1 MSATYT
7 NPFQHVPSASKLGRV
22 MECPASHKAEIAA
35 GDVPEDLSDANEGTD
50 VHAVLSDDLS
60 ADDVSASAAQT
71 AEMCEDQTERL
82 LNEWQTEG
90 DAPLGFKEL
99 RYVLLKSGDR
109 HYVAPAHSGILGEV
123 IFTGQ
128 FDRLYTQKRDCD
140 NCMGKGT
147 VAYLGSSQSQLCP
160 KCKGI
165 GKLNHG
171 LLIDFKALHGKHK
184 SAIEN
189 PQLMGLAVLV
199 AKRHTMASLR
209 VALVQP
215 WKGKPTV
222 ADYGADGLALAELLL
237 MQVLVDE
244 RNAAPY
250 DRKAGD
256 HCKYCKARFSCP
268 TLRDANINALDVVQP
283 ETLPADVATRNK
295 TVFARM
301 AEMTPQQLIH
311 IEQNVVGLMGAFIA
325 AHKAVFKQ
333 RVEAGEIPGYSL
345 KEKSGR
351 RKITDVAAAYE
362 RAAALGVTADAFTGK
377 CTLSLKGLNEV
388 LKGATKAKG
397 KALEAMADTML
408 HGITDTGKPVFEVVE
423 NNRIDQ

>member
-22 MECPASHKAEIAA
+22 MECPASHKAELTA

-60 ADDVSASAAQT
+60 ADDVSYSAAQT

-90 DAPLGFKEL
+90 DAPLVFKEL
-99 RYVLLKSGDR
+99 RYGLTDIGAVVPVNGSTR
-109 HYVAPAHSGILGEV
+109 ANVV
-123 IFTGQ
+123 FTGQ
-128 FDRLYTQKRDCD
+128 FDRLYTQGDR
-140 NCMGKGT
+140 
-147 VAYLGSSQSQLCP
+147 
-160 KCKGI
+160 
-165 GKLNHG
+165 G

-199 AKRHTMASLR
+199 AKRHKLTSLR

-222 ADYGADGLALAELLL
+222 ADYGESALALAHSFLDAA
-237 MQVLVDE
+237 LVSE
-244 RNAAPY
+244 RIATPEN
-250 DRKAGD
+250 RKAGD

-268 TLRDANINALDVVQP
+268 TLRDVNINALDVVQP
-283 ETLPADVATRNK
+283 ETLPADAATRNK

-311 IEQNVVGLMGAFIA
+311 IEKNVVGLMGAFIA

-333 RVEAGEIPGYSL
+333 RVEGGEIPGYTTR
-345 KEKSGR
+345 EKKGKRSIIDVT
-351 RKITDVAAAYE
+351 KVVAACEAH
-362 RAAALGVTADAFTGK
+362 GVTAEQFTALCSIGLGDVKQLLKDATH
-377 CTLSLKGLNEV
+377 S
-388 LKGATKAKG
+388 KG
-397 KALEAMADTML
+397 KALDNL
-408 HGITDTGKPVFEVVE
+408 HDAVLTGAVEVGKSSVE
-423 NNRIDQ
+423 LVPAGQLE

>member
-1 MSATYT
+1 
-7 NPFQHVPSASKLGRV
+7 
-22 MECPASHKAEIAA
+22 MECPASHKAELAA

-60 ADDVSASAAQT
+60 VDDVSYSAAQT

-82 LNEWQTEG
+82 LNEWQIEG

-128 FDRLYTQKRDCD
+128 FDRLYTQKRTCD
-140 NCMGKGT
+140 ECGGKGT

-199 AKRHTMASLR
+199 AKRHTLTSLR

-222 ADYGADGLALAELLL
+222 ADYGDSGLALASSMLLTIL
-237 MQVLVDE
+237 DAE
-244 RNAAPY
+244 HNAEPH

-256 HCKYCKARFSCP
+256 WCKYCRARFSCD
-268 TLRDANINALDVVQP
+268 TFKNQNITALDIVKP
-283 ETLPADVATRNK
+283 ETLPADLDTRNK
-295 TVFARM
+295 AVFSRM
-301 AEMTPQQLIH
+301 AELTPQQLIH
-311 IEQNVVGLMGAFIA
+311 INKNVVDLMGAFIA

-351 RKITDVAAAYE
+351 RKITDVATAYE

-388 LKGATKAKG
+388 LKDATKAKG
-397 KALEAMADTML
+397 KALEAMADTVL

>member
-1 MSATYT
+1 MSTAYT
-7 NPFQHVPSASKLGRV
+7 NPFQNVPSASKLGRV
-22 MECPASHKAEIAA
+22 MECPASHKAELAA

-60 ADDVSASAAQT
+60 VDDVSFSAAQT

-99 RYVLLKSGDR
+99 RYGLTDIGAVVPVNGSTR
-109 HYVAPAHSGILGEV
+109 ANVV
-123 IFTGQ
+123 FTGQ
-128 FDRLYTQKRDCD
+128 FDRLYTQGER
-140 NCMGKGT
+140 
-147 VAYLGSSQSQLCP
+147 
-160 KCKGI
+160 
-165 GKLNHG
+165 G

-199 AKRHTMASLR
+199 AKRHKLTSLR

-222 ADYGADGLALAELLL
+222 ADYGESGLALASSMLLTIL
-237 MQVLVDE
+237 DAE
-244 RNAAPY
+244 HNAEPH

-268 TLRDANINALDVVQP
+268 TLRDANINALDIVQP
-283 ETLPADVATRNK
+283 ETLPADAATRNK

-311 IEQNVVGLMGAFIA
+311 IEKNVVGLMGAFIA

-362 RAAALGVTADAFTGK
+362 RAAAFGVTADAFTGK

-388 LKGATKAKG
+388 LKDATKAKG
-397 KALEAMADTML
+397 KALEAMADTVL

>member
-1 MSATYT
+1 MNYD

-22 MECPASHKAEIAA
+22 MECPASHKAELAA

-60 ADDVSASAAQT
+60 ADDVSYSAAQT
-71 AEMCEDQTERL
+71 AEMCGDQTERL

-99 RYVLLKSGDR
+99 RYGLTDIGAVVPVNGSTR
-109 HYVAPAHSGILGEV
+109 ANVV
-123 IFTGQ
+123 FTGQ

-140 NCMGKGT
+140 KCSGKGT
-147 VAYLGSSQSQLCP
+147 VAYLGSSQSQSCP

-222 ADYGADGLALAELLL
+222 ADYGQSALALAHSFLDAA
-237 MQVLVDE
+237 LVSE
-244 RNAAPY
+244 RIATPEN
-250 DRKAGD
+250 RKAGD
-256 HCKYCKARFSCP
+256 HCKYCKARFSCSA
-268 TLRDANINALDVVQP
+268 LRDSSINALNIVQP
-283 ETLPADVATRNK
+283 ETLPADPATRNK
-295 TVFARM
+295 AIFARVD
-301 AEMTPQQLIH
+301 EFTPAQSLH
-311 IEQNVVGLMGAFIA
+311 IEKNVKGFLRAFLA
-325 AHKAVFKQ
+325 AHDAKFRKF
-333 RVEAGEIPGYSL
+333 VEDGDMPGHIL
-345 KEKSGR
+345 REKSGK
-351 RKITDVAAAYE
+351 RKITDVATAYE
-362 RAAALGVTADAFTGK
+362 RAAAFGVTADAFTGK

-388 LKGATKAKG
+388 LKDATKAKG
-397 KALEAMADTML
+397 KALEAIADTVL

>member
-35 GDVPEDLSDANEGTD
+35 GDVPEDLSDASEGTD

-60 ADDVSASAAQT
+60 ADDVSYSAAQT

-82 LNEWQTEG
+82 LNEWQIEG

-99 RYVLLKSGDR
+99 RYGLTDIGAVVPVNGSTKAN
-109 HYVAPAHSGILGEV
+109 VV
-123 IFTGQ
+123 FTGQ
-128 FDRLYTQKRDCD
+128 FDRLYTQGDR
-140 NCMGKGT
+140 
-147 VAYLGSSQSQLCP
+147 
-160 KCKGI
+160 
-165 GKLNHG
+165 G

-199 AKRHTMASLR
+199 AKRHKLTSLR

-222 ADYGADGLALAELLL
+222 ADYGESALALAHSFLDAA
-237 MQVLVDE
+237 LVSE
-244 RNAAPY
+244 RIATPEN
-250 DRKAGD
+250 RKAGD

-268 TLRDANINALDVVQP
+268 TLRDVNINALDVVQP
-283 ETLPADVATRNK
+283 ETLPADAATRNK

-311 IEQNVVGLMGAFIA
+311 IEKNVVGLMGAFIA

-351 RKITDVAAAYE
+351 RKITDVAIAYE

-388 LKGATKAKG
+388 LKDATKAKG
-397 KALEAMADTML
+397 KALESMADTVL

-423 NNRIDQ
+423 TAALQ

>member
-22 MECPASHKAEIAA
+22 MECPASHKAELAA

-60 ADDVSASAAQT
+60 ADDVSYSAAQT

-99 RYVLLKSGDR
+99 RYGLTDIGAVVPVNGSTKAN
-109 HYVAPAHSGILGEV
+109 VV
-123 IFTGQ
+123 FTGQ
-128 FDRLYTQKRDCD
+128 FDRLYTQGDR
-140 NCMGKGT
+140 
-147 VAYLGSSQSQLCP
+147 
-160 KCKGI
+160 
-165 GKLNHG
+165 G

-199 AKRHTMASLR
+199 AKRHKLTSLR

-222 ADYGADGLALAELLL
+222 ADYGQSALALAHSFLDAA
-237 MQVLVDE
+237 LVSE
-244 RNAAPY
+244 RIATPEN
-250 DRKAGD
+250 RKAGD

-268 TLRDANINALDVVQP
+268 TLRDTNINALDVVQP
-283 ETLPADVATRNK
+283 ETLPADAATRNK

-311 IEQNVVGLMGAFIA
+311 IEKNVVGLMGAFIA

-351 RKITDVAAAYE
+351 RKITDVATAYE

-388 LKGATKAKG
+388 LKDATKAKG
-397 KALEAMADTML
+397 KALEAMADTVL

>member
-22 MECPASHKAEIAA
+22 MECPASHKAELAA
-35 GDVPEDLSDANEGTD
+35 GDVPEDLSDASEGTD

-60 ADDVSASAAQT
+60 ADDVSYSAAQT

-99 RYVLLKSGDR
+99 RYGLTDIGAVVPVNGSTR
-109 HYVAPAHSGILGEV
+109 ANVV
-123 IFTGQ
+123 FTGQ

-199 AKRHTMASLR
+199 AKRHTLTSLR

-222 ADYGADGLALAELLL
+222 ADYGDSGLALAHSFLDAA
-237 MQVLVDE
+237 LVSE
-244 RNAAPY
+244 RIATPEN
-250 DRKAGD
+250 RKAGD

-268 TLRDANINALDVVQP
+268 TLRDVNINALDVVQP
-283 ETLPADVATRNK
+283 ETLPADAATRNK

-311 IEQNVVGLMGAFIA
+311 IEKNVVGLMGAFIA

-351 RKITDVAAAYE
+351 RKITDVATAYE

-388 LKGATKAKG
+388 LKDATKAKG
-397 KALEAMADTML
+397 KALEAMADTVL

>member
-22 MECPASHKAEIAA
+22 MECPASHKAELAA

-60 ADDVSASAAQT
+60 VDDVSFSAAQT
-71 AEMCEDQTERL
+71 AEMCEDQTELL
-82 LNEWQTEG
+82 LNQWQTEG

-99 RYVLLKSGDR
+99 RYGLTDIGAVVPVNGSTR
-109 HYVAPAHSGILGEV
+109 ANVV
-123 IFTGQ
+123 FTGQ
-128 FDRLYTQKRDCD
+128 FDRLYTQGER
-140 NCMGKGT
+140 
-147 VAYLGSSQSQLCP
+147 
-160 KCKGI
+160 
-165 GKLNHG
+165 G

-199 AKRHTMASLR
+199 AKRHKLTSLR

-222 ADYGADGLALAELLL
+222 ADYGESALALAHSFLDAA
-237 MQVLVDE
+237 LVSE
-244 RNAAPY
+244 RIATPEN
-250 DRKAGD
+250 RKAGD

-283 ETLPADVATRNK
+283 ETLPADAATRNK

-311 IEQNVVGLMGAFIA
+311 IEKNVVGLMGAFIT

-351 RKITDVAAAYE
+351 RKITDVATAYE

-388 LKGATKAKG
+388 LKDATKAKG
-397 KALEAMADTML
+397 KALESMADTVL

-423 NNRIDQ
+423 NNQIDQ

>member
-22 MECPASHKAEIAA
+22 MECPASHKAELAA
-35 GDVPEDLSDANEGTD
+35 GDVPEDLSDASEGTD

-60 ADDVSASAAQT
+60 VDDVSFSAAQT

-99 RYVLLKSGDR
+99 RYGLTDIGAVVPVNGSTR
-109 HYVAPAHSGILGEV
+109 ANVV
-123 IFTGQ
+123 FTGQ
-128 FDRLYTQKRDCD
+128 FDRLYTQGER
-140 NCMGKGT
+140 
-147 VAYLGSSQSQLCP
+147 
-160 KCKGI
+160 
-165 GKLNHG
+165 G

-199 AKRHTMASLR
+199 AKRHKLTSLR

-222 ADYGADGLALAELLL
+222 ADYGESGLALASSMLLTIL
-237 MQVLVDE
+237 DAE
-244 RNAAPY
+244 HNAEPH

-268 TLRDANINALDVVQP
+268 TLRDVNINALDVVQP
-283 ETLPADVATRNK
+283 ETLPADAATRNK

-388 LKGATKAKG
+388 LKDATKAKG
-397 KALEAMADTML
+397 KALEAMADTVL

-423 NNRIDQ
+423 MAALQ

>member
-1 MSATYT
+1 MNYD
-7 NPFQHVPSASKLGRV
+7 NPFPYPPSASMLYRI
-22 MECPASHKAEIAA
+22 MECPASHKASMMAPE
-35 GDVPEDLSDANEGTD
+35 VKEDLSDASLGQD

-60 ADDVSASAAQT
+60 ADDVSADAAQT
-71 AEMCEDQTERL
+71 AEMCKRDADKL
-82 LNEWQTEG
+82 LAEWQVEG
-90 DAPLGFKEL
+90 DTPIGLKEL
-99 RYVLLKSGDR
+99 RYALVDIGHKIHVVTARKNLLGNVL
-109 HYVAPAHSGILGEV
+109 
-123 IFTGQ
+123 FTGQ
-128 FDRLYTQKRDCD
+128 FDLLYIQIKKCE
-140 NCMGKGT
+140 NCKGIGG
-147 VAYLGSSQSQLCP
+147 VKFEDKDIQCS
-160 KCKGI
+160 KCKGV

-171 LLIDFKALHGKHK
+171 LLIDFKALHGKHPN
-184 SAIEN
+184 AVEN
-189 PQLMGLAVLV
+189 PQLMSLAVLV
-199 AKRHTMASLR
+199 AKKHGLESVR

-222 ADYGADGLALAELLL
+222 ADFGADGLALAESLL

-244 RNAAPY
+244 RNAAPH

-268 TLRDANINALDVVQP
+268 TLRDATINALDVVQP
-283 ETLPADVATRNK
+283 ETLPADAATRNK

-301 AEMTPQQLIH
+301 ADMTPQQLIH
-311 IEQNVVGLMGAFIA
+311 IEKNVVGLMGAFIA

-351 RKITDVAAAYE
+351 RKITDVATAYE
-362 RAAALGVTADAFTGK
+362 RAAALGVTADAFTSK

-388 LKGATKAKG
+388 LKDATKAKG
-397 KALEAMADTML
+397 KALESMADTVL

-423 NNRIDQ
+423 NNQIDQ

>member
-1 MSATYT
+1 MSTTYS

-22 MECPASHKAEIAA
+22 MECPASHKAELAA
-35 GDVPEDLSDANEGTD
+35 GDAPEDLSDANEGTD

-60 ADDVSASAAQT
+60 VDDVSYSAAQT

-99 RYVLLKSGDR
+99 RYGLTDIGAVVPVNGSTR
-109 HYVAPAHSGILGEV
+109 ANVV
-123 IFTGQ
+123 FTGQ
-128 FDRLYTQKRDCD
+128 FDRLYTQGER
-140 NCMGKGT
+140 
-147 VAYLGSSQSQLCP
+147 
-160 KCKGI
+160 
-165 GKLNHG
+165 G

-199 AKRHTMASLR
+199 AKRHKLTSLR

-222 ADYGADGLALAELLL
+222 ADYGESGLALASSMLLTIL
-237 MQVLVDE
+237 DAE
-244 RNAAPY
+244 HNAEPH

-268 TLRDANINALDVVQP
+268 TLRDVNINALDVVQP
-283 ETLPADVATRNK
+283 ETLPADAATRNK

-311 IEQNVVGLMGAFIA
+311 IEKNVVGLMGAFIA

-351 RKITDVAAAYE
+351 RKITDVATAYE

-388 LKGATKAKG
+388 LKDATKAKG
-397 KALEAMADTML
+397 KALEAMADTVL

>member
-22 MECPASHKAEIAA
+22 MECPASHKAELAA
-35 GDVPEDLSDANEGTD
+35 GDVPEDLSDASEGTD

-60 ADDVSASAAQT
+60 VDDVSYSAAQT

-99 RYVLLKSGDR
+99 RYGLTDIGAVVPVNGSTR
-109 HYVAPAHSGILGEV
+109 ANVV
-123 IFTGQ
+123 FTGQ
-128 FDRLYTQKRDCD
+128 FDRLYTQGER
-140 NCMGKGT
+140 
-147 VAYLGSSQSQLCP
+147 
-160 KCKGI
+160 
-165 GKLNHG
+165 G

-199 AKRHTMASLR
+199 AKRHKLTSLR

-222 ADYGADGLALAELLL
+222 ADYGESALALAHSFLDAA
-237 MQVLVDE
+237 LVSE
-244 RNAAPY
+244 RIAIPEN
-250 DRKAGD
+250 RKAGD

-268 TLRDANINALDVVQP
+268 TLRDTNINALDVVQP
-283 ETLPADVATRNK
+283 ETLPADAATRNK

-333 RVEAGEIPGYSL
+333 RVEAGEIQGYSL

-351 RKITDVAAAYE
+351 RKITDVATAYE
-362 RAAALGVTADAFTGK
+362 RAAALGVTADSFTSK

-388 LKGATKAKG
+388 LKDATKAKG
-397 KALEAMADTML
+397 KALEAMADTVL

-423 NNRIDQ
+423 NNQIDQ

>member
-7 NPFQHVPSASKLGRV
+7 NPFQHVPTASKLGRV

-35 GDVPEDLSDANEGTD
+35 GDVPEDLSDASEGTD

-60 ADDVSASAAQT
+60 ADDVSYSAAQT

-82 LNEWQTEG
+82 LNEWQIEG

-99 RYVLLKSGDR
+99 RYGLTDIGAVVSVNGSTKAN
-109 HYVAPAHSGILGEV
+109 VV
-123 IFTGQ
+123 FTGQ
-128 FDRLYTQKRDCD
+128 FDRLYTQGDR
-140 NCMGKGT
+140 
-147 VAYLGSSQSQLCP
+147 
-160 KCKGI
+160 
-165 GKLNHG
+165 G

-199 AKRHTMASLR
+199 AKRHKLTSLR

-222 ADYGADGLALAELLL
+222 ADYGESALALAHSFLDAA
-237 MQVLVDE
+237 LVSE
-244 RNAAPY
+244 RIATPEN
-250 DRKAGD
+250 RKAGD

-268 TLRDANINALDVVQP
+268 TLRDVNINALDVVQP
-283 ETLPADVATRNK
+283 ETLPADAATRNK

-311 IEQNVVGLMGAFIA
+311 IEKNVVGLMGAFIA

-351 RKITDVAAAYE
+351 RKITDVAIAYE

-388 LKGATKAKG
+388 LKDATKAKG
-397 KALEAMADTML
+397 KALESMADTVL

-423 NNRIDQ
+423 TAALQ

>member
-1 MSATYT
+1 MSTTYT

-22 MECPASHKAEIAA
+22 MECPASHKAELAA

-60 ADDVSASAAQT
+60 VDDVSYSAAQT

-82 LNEWQTEG
+82 LNEWQIEG

-99 RYVLLKSGDR
+99 RYGLTDIGAVVPVNGNTR
-109 HYVAPAHSGILGEV
+109 ANVV
-123 IFTGQ
+123 FTGQ
-128 FDRLYTQKRDCD
+128 FDRLYTQGDR
-140 NCMGKGT
+140 
-147 VAYLGSSQSQLCP
+147 
-160 KCKGI
+160 
-165 GKLNHG
+165 G

-199 AKRHTMASLR
+199 AKRHKLTSLR

-222 ADYGADGLALAELLL
+222 ADYGQSALALAHSFLDAA
-237 MQVLVDE
+237 LVSE
-244 RNAAPY
+244 RIATPEN
-250 DRKAGD
+250 RKAGD

-268 TLRDANINALDVVQP
+268 TLRDTNINALDVVQP
-283 ETLPADVATRNK
+283 ETLPADAATRNK

-311 IEQNVVGLMGAFIA
+311 IEKNVVGLMGAFIA

-362 RAAALGVTADAFTGK
+362 RAAALGVTADAFTSK

-388 LKGATKAKG
+388 LKDATKAKG
-397 KALEAMADTML
+397 KALESMADTVL

>member
-22 MECPASHKAEIAA
+22 MECPASHKAELAA

-60 ADDVSASAAQT
+60 VDDVSYLAAQT

-99 RYVLLKSGDR
+99 RYGLTDIGAVVPVNGSTR
-109 HYVAPAHSGILGEV
+109 ANVV
-123 IFTGQ
+123 FTGQ
-128 FDRLYTQKRDCD
+128 FDRLYTQGER
-140 NCMGKGT
+140 
-147 VAYLGSSQSQLCP
+147 
-160 KCKGI
+160 
-165 GKLNHG
+165 G

-199 AKRHTMASLR
+199 AKRHKLTSLR

-222 ADYGADGLALAELLL
+222 ADYGESALALAHSFLDAA
-237 MQVLVDE
+237 LVSE
-244 RNAAPY
+244 RIATPEN
-250 DRKAGD
+250 RKAGD

-268 TLRDANINALDVVQP
+268 TLRDTNINALDVVQP
-283 ETLPADVATRNK
+283 ETLPADAATRNK

-311 IEQNVVGLMGAFIA
+311 IEKNVVGLMGAFIA

-351 RKITDVAAAYE
+351 RKITDVATAYE

-388 LKGATKAKG
+388 LKDATKAKG
-397 KALEAMADTML
+397 KALESMADTVL

-423 NNRIDQ
+423 NNQIDQ